1 VLTRQQAIRGAQ
13 NFVLI
18 FLSVGIVAL
27 YSSWRRPIWLD
38 EFFQFAWGAYPANA
52 ETFGMILRSTHD
64 FNLGQTGVYMFANT
78 ALLNSFGANSV
89 ALRLPSLLAA
99 IFLLSSAIVFI
110 RSKNLTYLWQL
121 IIVLAF
127 GAQAFVFYHA
137 GEARPYMPMAA
148 ACVGLATYY
157 TSTLKQRSSNSIRL
171 LGWTAAIL
179 GCLFHPYVIFYLFIL
194 SISFALLHAMNKFDA
209 KIAKSFVR
217 ELNPALLLVSSLIAV
232 GFYYLSWGQNQRT
245 FGLDPF
251 EWHKP
256 EFFMTT
262 VEDSLFGFLP
272 NPSLG
277 IQITLFLLLLPLIL
291 ILIDAPPSSISIG
304 RLLPPILLILIS
316 VSTLAVI
323 VLISYLSSFWIVS
336 RQWLGS
342 MSLMTLALVWFL
354 ATLSRQVQTISVGLA
369 RGFTSVILLVFLLT
383 FAERAYQQI
392 LRLDEYHESQRQLI
406 MRASSTRSPGSKA
419 LNQSVDDTTRANLNI
434 VLGGTVWPEFS
445 SFYSRYVRE

>member
-1 VLTRQQAIRGAQ
+1 
-13 NFVLI
+13 
-18 FLSVGIVAL
+18 
-27 YSSWRRPIWLD
+27 
-38 EFFQFAWGAYPANA
+38 
-52 ETFGMILRSTHD
+52 
-64 FNLGQTGVYMFANT
+64 MFADT
-78 ALLNSFGANSV
+78 LLLNSFGASGT

-99 IFLLSSAIVFI
+99 IFLLVSAIIFI
-110 RSKNLTYLWQL
+110 RSKNFTYLWQL

-127 GAQAFVFYHA
+127 GAQTFVFYYA

-157 TSTLKQRSSNSIRL
+157 TSTLKQRSRNSIRL

-179 GCLFHPYVIFYLFIL
+179 GCLFHPYTIFYLFIL
-194 SISFALLHAMNKFDA
+194 SISFALLHAMNENDA
-209 KIAKSFVR
+209 RIAKLFVR
-217 ELNPALLLVSSLIAV
+217 ELNPALLLVSSIIAV
-232 GFYYLSWGQNQRT
+232 GLYYLSWGQNQRT

-291 ILIDAPPSSISIG
+291 ILIDAQPSSISIG
-304 RLLPPILLILIS
+304 RLSPPILLILIS
-316 VSTLAVI
+316 VSTLGVI

-342 MSLMTLALVWFL
+342 MSLMTLALVWLL
-354 ATLSRQVQTISVGLA
+354 AAFSQQIETISVSLA
-369 RGFTSVILLVFLLT
+369 RSFSIIVVIVFALT
-383 FAERAYQQI
+383 FAERAYQQV
-392 LRLDEYHESQRQLI
+392 LRLDEYQESQRQLI
-406 MRASSTRSPGSKA
+406 MQASSIRSPGSKA
-419 LNQSVDDTTRANLNI
+419 LNQSVDDTTRANFNI
-434 VLGGTVWPEFS
+434 VLGGRVWPEFS